1 MTPVA
6 DALVAAMSFLP
17 LTVSVLADAA
27 VPGITITSAL
37 DEASAIWRPLG
48 LESIWRI
55 DEVEASSLR
64 VIFDHSRPPIEPTQ
78 MVMPIGSIK
87 FEATEPRPEIH
98 LSYDNAMALL
108 SQMTDGI
115 TVKQMTPRTRDV
127 TLGRALGRALAHE
140 LGHYLLASKAHTP
153 TGLMRSHWPA
163 KDLFAYR
170 CWDADVYIDPA
181 LRNRIAD
188 RIAQLEAHAK

>member
-1 MTPVA
+1 
-6 DALVAAMSFLP
+6 
-17 LTVSVLADAA
+17 
-27 VPGITITSAL
+27 
-37 DEASAIWRPLG
+37 
-48 LESIWRI
+48 
-55 DEVEASSLR
+55 
-64 VIFDHSRPPIEPTQ
+64 
-78 MVMPIGSIK
+78 
-87 FEATEPRPEIH
+87 
-98 LSYDNAMALL
+98 MALL

-115 TVKQMTPRTRDV
+115 TVKQMTPRTRNV

-140 LGHYLLASKAHTP
+140 LGHYLLASNAHPP